1 MSESA
6 SDEQLDKV
14 LECPREVYIE
24 GDANLRA
31 AFAESTIK
39 RFTERELVYQVWWGR
54 ARGGGKGAT
63 FSLCC
68 AGSAAALPLRFC

>member
-14 LECPREVYIE
+14 LECPREVYIK

-54 ARGGGKGAT
+54 GGEWAT